1 MALVVISL
9 SATVDRLHE
18 DLQTPF
24 GTAIIQH
31 RHPRSC
37 TGNVSINREES
48 ANVWAKAADGGAAAE
63 GPTAASRA
71 AEFAAAALRRDLRGG
86 GQNIRLDG
94 SNMLRKGTSFNCRE
108 KATSGECEQF
118 PWATQGEEQGTM
130 TGCLIE
136 RSVMEKRGW
145 SDSAI
150 GRVPGEANEMDKVNT
165 RSTKSSALM
174 PGRLFGPVGTVDS
187 NLVVNACGLSGTHKS
202 DPGSNTRYQDR
213 KKEND
218 PFLCLVFV
226 ILLDFLLVIPNLI
239 IRKMYRTLSILM
251 RKFVL
256 NVWETEALVETRHS
270 GTERQKKI
278 VINLGILIL
287 VDGTWAAVVQALYH
301 GYNSTPHK
309 SVQQKHVASACAM
322 IPMEDSRW
330 NLMIEHRTWQRKHE
344 VMAIRYQMEVVW
356 QSNRRG
362 LSDIHVPRTRTPVT
376 QLQNFQGPLKSTQ
389 SKFGAA
395 VPTPSEPSPQ
405 SPKKAASTKRHGP
418 SSPKRARLRPAE
430 AKRAVYAPDY
440 DADDEKILSARIEP
454 RQAIP
459 DPDANVFLNN
469 GMDVDTEFTPRS
481 IQK

>member
-31 RHPRSC
+31 QPPRSC

-108 KATSGECEQF
+108 KATSDECEQF

-165 RSTKSSALM
+165 RSTKSSALALM

-187 NLVVNACGLSGTHKS
+187 SIIKPKLSIHHLVVNACGLSGTHKS
-202 DPGSNTRYQDR
+202 DPGWNTRYQDR

-256 NVWETEALVETRHS
+256 NVWETQKRLSRLVIPARN
-270 GTERQKKI
+270 G
-278 VINLGILIL
+278 
-287 VDGTWAAVVQALYH
+287 
-301 GYNSTPHK
+301 K
-309 SVQQKHVASACAM
+309 SAS
-322 IPMEDSRW
+322 S
-330 NLMIEHRTWQRKHE
+330 
-344 VMAIRYQMEVVW
+344 
-356 QSNRRG
+356 
-362 LSDIHVPRTRTPVT
+362 VPRASHMRCSSSRTPA
-376 QLQNFQGPLKSTQ
+376 Q
-389 SKFGAA
+389 SSATTRYVFKFS
-395 VPTPSEPSPQ
+395 V
-405 SPKKAASTKRHGP
+405 
-418 SSPKRARLRPAE
+418 
-430 AKRAVYAPDY
+430 
-440 DADDEKILSARIEP
+440 
-454 RQAIP
+454 
-459 DPDANVFLNN
+459 N
-469 GMDVDTEFTPRS
+469 
-481 IQK
+481 